1 VQSIMDP
8 QTALDMSSNTVHND
22 KLYTNADEIE
32 QFGDLCNQPFHQCKR
47 ILVKIT
53 YFIPQKRT
61 NQSWTGTRRQTRAR
75 AGMPEPS
82 CAHAGRTLV
91 PT

>member
-1 VQSIMDP
+1 MDP
-8 QTALDMSSNTVHND
+8 QTALDKSSDKVYND
-22 KLYTNADEIE
+22 KIYTNVDEVE
-32 QFGDLCNQPFHQCKR
+32 QFGDLYNQPFHQCKR

-61 NQSWTGTRRQTRAR
+61 NQSWTGTRRQVRAR
-75 AGMPEPS
+75 ARIPEPS
-82 CAHAGRTLV
+82 CTRARPTLV